1 MAASSKKRV
10 HLSLETKVK
19 VINEAKS
26 GSKFDVNV
34 RSLAEKFGCGKTQIS
49 DILKNKESILSAYES
64 NASTCKKR
72 KTSKFNEVNVALYQ
86 WYCMACSKNIY
97 PCGPQLCAKGKEIAT
112 RFGISD
118 FKGSNG
124 WLESW
129 KTRYNIKKVAI
140 SGESGDVSGA
150 TVKSWKERLPEIL
163 RGYSKKDVYNLD
175 ETGCF
180 WRALP
185 TSGFGEKGKKCAGGK
200 QKKQRFTIAFL
211 VNATGYKEKPIVIW
225 KSANPRCFRGFNKS
239 QLPVHY
245 YDQSI
250 AWMSGDI
257 LDTYLTS
264 FNSKLRLEKRTIL
277 FLMDNA
283 GCHPEHLKGKY
294 SNIKIVFLPPN
305 TTSKLQPLDLGVIA
319 NFKTHYRRFLLQ
331 YVLAKIDG
339 AVKATDVTQSINVLI
354 AIRWVSLAWREV
366 KASTIIKCFK
376 RGGILNDTLDLHNC
390 ICTSDDDPF
399 EDLDEAT
406 SLAPLITST
415 MGTQGTCSVSEYIN
429 GDNDLPICTDL
440 DNDHWEDDFMDSLS
454 QDPVNIPED
463 DSDPESDSDLDHPE
477 PVIKNFKEAVE
488 TLENVQVF

>member
-1 MAASSKKRV
+1 MLTSNGCKTEV
-10 HLSLETKVK
+10 QPPGITTTVVLYVLNLSLTLSVRCALKLSRNSKDGRFLVYFIHMS
-19 VINEAKS
+19 VIHFNICFS
-26 GSKFDVNV
+26 S
-34 RSLAEKFGCGKTQIS
+34 TQALLWYDTTVPSEPVTLRTDLLVVPLNIN
-49 DILKNKESILSAYES
+49 IGGSILPVEEHA
-64 NASTCKKR
+64 
-72 KTSKFNEVNVALYQ
+72 KTAV
-86 WYCMACSKNIY
+86 MR
-97 PCGPQLCAKGKEIAT
+97 
-112 RFGISD
+112 RFS
-118 FKGSNG
+118 
-124 WLESW
+124 
-129 KTRYNIKKVAI
+129 
-140 SGESGDVSGA
+140 
-150 TVKSWKERLPEIL
+150 
-163 RGYSKKDVYNLD
+163 
-175 ETGCF
+175 
-180 WRALP
+180 ALP

-245 YDQSI
+245 YDQSN

-277 FLMDNA
+277 LLMDNA

-376 RGGILNDTLDLHNC
+376 RGRILNDTLDLHDC

-463 DSDPESDSDLDHPE
+463 DSDPKSDSDLDHPE

-488 TLENVQVF
+488 TLENVQVFLDSRNCLEMATKTSTLLTEVAAVQFSFLHQSALPQYFPSQ